1 MNNFE
6 PKYTKL
12 ASHYLDE
19 KLQALRKQKEKNS
32 LLKTIFKKFNFVV

>member
-19 KLQALRKQKEKNS
+19 KLQALLKPKEKRT
-32 LLKTIFKKFNFVV
+32 LLKTVFRKFI